1 MRLND
6 SAQNTGL
13 HITMSALVRR
23 LPVLALL
30 GIAARS
36 LAANLAATEPATW
49 QNQSYLFEFVGYD
62 SAYDCDGLAAR
73 VRALLLAATVVEPIK
88 IADSCREH
96 GRPAGGAA
104 IQISFRAL
112 RPAGPGDSG
121 SFSARWQHVVI
132 REHRPLL
139 ISSTLDCELV
149 QQFRAKLLPLLTV
162 RNMHDDTRC
171 LLGMESPGSVHLE
184 FDVLAP
190 LT

>member
-6 SAQNTGL
+6 STRNTGL
-13 HITMSALVRR
+13 RTTMSALVGC
-23 LPVLALL
+23 LIAPALL
-30 GIAARS
+30 GIAVHS
-36 LAANLAATEPATW
+36 LAANVAATEPATW
-49 QNQSYLFEFVGYD
+49 QNQSYRFEFVGYD
-62 SAYDCDGLAAR
+62 SVYDCDGLAAK
-73 VRALLLAATVVEPIK
+73 VRALLLAATVAEPIK
-88 IADSCREH
+88 IADSCRQN

-121 SFSARWQHVVI
+121 AFSARWQHVVI
-132 REHRPLL
+132 RDHRPLL

-162 RNMHDDTRC
+162 RNVHDETRC
-171 LLGMESPGSVHLE
+171 LLGMESPGAVHLE

-190 LT
+190 SI